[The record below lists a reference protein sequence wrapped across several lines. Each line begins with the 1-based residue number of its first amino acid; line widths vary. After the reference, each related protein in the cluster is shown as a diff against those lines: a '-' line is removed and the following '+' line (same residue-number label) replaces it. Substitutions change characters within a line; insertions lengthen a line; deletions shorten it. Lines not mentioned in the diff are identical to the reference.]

1 MMSAVYSSARR
12 RFVGVFAAILLL
24 LIVVARNVTASE
36 QEETPPTP
44 TPERTTVPIGSAPLT
59 LTKTASTDAVLPGQS
74 FTYMLRITTSR
85 EQARVEVRD
94 TLDRGIEVVGIE
106 SASGACTG
114 TGMIICTVQVQAQ
127 EPATIRIT
135 VRARTTVTP
144 DSWLIGQAVAQD
156 DSDFTAASER
166 VVVRVAAPPPSMSA
180 PVATA
185 PPSPGT
191 PSSDAALPPDRPSD
205 PESRAVSRRDA
216 LPSPALPPTA
226 IPPAPAAAPPLSR
239 AASALVGATDPA
251 SAAPPDTSDRHAAEL
266 HTAEMNTVPGI
277 HASVPP
283 AGESAPATTVFAPDP
298 PAPAATSHG
307 SEQTASWLDMVTTVN
322 P

>member
-1 MMSAVYSSARR
+1 MSAVHSSARR

-44 TPERTTVPIGSAPLT
+44 APERTTVPIGTAPLT

-74 FTYMLRITTSR
+74 FTYILRIATSR

-94 TLDRGIEVVGIE
+94 MLDRGIEVVGIE
-106 SASGACTG
+106 NASGVCTG
-114 TGMIICTVQVQAQ
+114 AGMIVCTVQVQAQ

-135 VRARTTVTP
+135 VRAHTTATP
-144 DSWLIGQAVAQD
+144 DSWLVGQAVAQD

-166 VVVRVAAPPPSMSA
+166 VAVRVAAPPPSMSA

-185 PPSPGT
+185 LPSPAV
-191 PSSDAALPPDRPSD
+191 PSSDAALPPDHQSA

-226 IPPAPAAAPPLSR
+226 ISPAPAAAPPLSR

-251 SAAPPDTSDRHAAEL
+251 SLPPPVTPDPTTAAPHP
-266 HTAEMNTVPGI
+266 AEMNSGLSPQ
-277 HASVPP
+277 ASVPP